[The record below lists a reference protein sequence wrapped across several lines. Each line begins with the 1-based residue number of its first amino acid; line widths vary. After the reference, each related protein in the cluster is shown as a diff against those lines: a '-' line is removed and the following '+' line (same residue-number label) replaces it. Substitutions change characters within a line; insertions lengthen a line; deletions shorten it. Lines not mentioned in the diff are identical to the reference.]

1 MSGARER
8 ERRQRVVSEWGE
20 RDRKGE
26 CEWGNREREGVGQ
39 ERERG

>member
-1 MSGARER
+1 MWARER
-8 ERRQRVVSEWGE
+8 EGQRVVSEWDE

>member
-1 MSGARER
+1 MNGARE
-8 ERRQRVVSEWGE
+8 RVVSEWGK

-26 CEWGNREREGVGQ
+26 CEWANREREREGVGQ